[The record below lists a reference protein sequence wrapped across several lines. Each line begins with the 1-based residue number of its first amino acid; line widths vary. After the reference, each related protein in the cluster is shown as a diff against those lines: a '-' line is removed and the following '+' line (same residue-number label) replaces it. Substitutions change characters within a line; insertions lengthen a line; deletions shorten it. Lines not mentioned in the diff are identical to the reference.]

1 MFCVV
6 RSTKKIMAAAAFA
19 ATVLMTG
26 FGAEA
31 ASGDFMQTG
40 KVTSQP
46 IGHYEF
52 CKREAQECNIASRDT
67 SPLQLGH
74 ANWQRIVEVN
84 LSVNER
90 IKPMTDMEIYGVE
103 EYWAYPT
110 TVGDCEDYVLL
121 KQRELQ
127 KAGVPITDLLITV
140 VRKPDGEGHA
150 VLTVRTDRGDFV
162 LDNLTDEVLRWNE
175 TDYTYLKRQATNNT
189 GRWVSIEAP
198 DNLLVGS
205 VRH

>member
-6 RSTKKIMAAAAFA
+6 RSTRKLMTAAGFA
-19 ATVLMTG
+19 ASLLLAS
-26 FGAEA
+26 FGAQA
-31 ASGDFMQTG
+31 ASGSFMQTG
-40 KVTSQP
+40 KTTSQP

-52 CKREAQECNIASRDT
+52 CKREAKECGIVSRDT
-67 SPLQLGH
+67 RPMRLDPVNWQQIVDVNVSVNDRISPL
-74 ANWQRIVEVN
+74 
-84 LSVNER
+84 
-90 IKPMTDMEIYGVE
+90 TDAEIFGVE

-110 TVGDCEDYVLL
+110 SVGDCEDYVLL
-121 KQRELQ
+121 KQRELR
-127 KAGVPITDLLITV
+127 KAGIPLSDLLITV

-175 TDYTYLKRQATNNT
+175 TDYTYLKRQAVNNT
-189 GRWVSIEAP
+189 GRWVTIESP

>member
-19 ATVLMTG
+19 ASVLMTG
-26 FGAEA
+26 FGAQA

-67 SPLQLGH
+67 RPLPLGH

-127 KAGVPITDLLITV
+127 KAGIPISDLLITV

-189 GRWVSIEAP
+189 GRWVTIEAP

>member
-6 RSTKKIMAAAAFA
+6 RSTTKIMAAAGFA
-19 ATVLMTG
+19 VSLLMAS

-31 ASGDFMQTG
+31 ASSDFMQTG
-40 KVTSQP
+40 KLTSQP

-52 CKREAQECNIASRDT
+52 CKRDPRECGITSRDT
-67 SPLQLGH
+67 RALQLNH
-74 ANWQRIVEVN
+74 SNWQHIVEIN

-127 KAGVPITDLLITV
+127 KTGIPLTDLLITV

-162 LDNLTDEVLRWNE
+162 LDNLTDEVMRWNE
-175 TDYTYLKRQATNNT
+175 TDYTYLKRQAASDT
-189 GRWVSIEAP
+189 GRWVTIEGP

-205 VRH
+205 VR

>member
-6 RSTKKIMAAAAFA
+6 RSTTKIMAAAALA
-19 ATVLMTG
+19 ASVLLTG
-26 FGAEA
+26 FSAEA
-31 ASGDFMQTG
+31 ASSNFMQTG
-40 KVTSQP
+40 KTTSQP

-52 CKREAQECNIASRDT
+52 CKREAAECNVTSRDT
-67 SPLQLGH
+67 RPLQLTS
-74 ANWQRIVEVN
+74 ANWQNIIAVN
-84 LSVNER
+84 HSINER

-121 KQRELQ
+121 KQRELNE
-127 KAGVPITDLLITV
+127 AGIPISNLLITV

-150 VLTVRTDRGDFV
+150 VLTVRTDRGDYI
-162 LDNLTDEVLRWNE
+162 LDNLTDEVMRWDD
-175 TDYTYLKRQATNNT
+175 TDYSYLKRQASNHS

-198 DNLLVGS
+198 ENLLVGA
-205 VRH
+205 VR

>member
-6 RSTKKIMAAAAFA
+6 RSTKKMMAAAAFA
-19 ATVLMTG
+19 ASVLMTG

-67 SPLQLGH
+67 SPLPLGH

-103 EYWAYPT
+103 EYWTYPT

-127 KAGVPITDLLITV
+127 KAGIPISDLLITV
-140 VRKPDGEGHA
+140 LRKPDGEGHA

-189 GRWVSIEAP
+189 GRWVTIEAP

>member
-6 RSTKKIMAAAAFA
+6 RSTMKMIAAA
-19 ATVLMTG
+19 G
-26 FGAEA
+26 FGVSLLVASFGAQA
-31 ASGDFMQTG
+31 ASSAFMQTG
-40 KVTSQP
+40 KITSQP

-52 CKREAQECNIASRDT
+52 CKREAKECGIVSRDT
-67 SPLQLGH
+67 RPLLLDT
-74 ANWQRIVEVN
+74 ASWQNIIDVN
-84 LSVNER
+84 ASVNER

-121 KQRELQ
+121 KQRELV
-127 KAGVPITDLLITV
+127 KAGVPVSDLLITV

-162 LDNLTDEVLRWNE
+162 LDNLTDEVMRWDE
-175 TDYTYLKRQATNNT
+175 TDYTYLKRQAANNT
-189 GRWVSIEAP
+189 GRWVSIESP
-198 DNLLVGS
+198 DNLLVGA
-205 VRH
+205 VR

>member
-6 RSTKKIMAAAAFA
+6 RSSMKFIAAASIGIA
-19 ATVLMTG
+19 ALMVSFSAQAGTG
-26 FGAEA
+26 A
-31 ASGDFMQTG
+31 FMQTG
-40 KVTSQP
+40 KLTSQP

-52 CKREAQECNIASRDT
+52 CKREAAECNIVSRDT
-67 SPLQLGH
+67 RTLSLNNS
-74 ANWQRIVEVN
+74 NWQHIQTIN
-84 LSVNER
+84 LSINER

-121 KQRELQ
+121 KQRELA
-127 KAGVPITDLLITV
+127 KAGIPMTDLLITV

-162 LDNLTDEVLRWNE
+162 LDNLTDEVLRWDE
-175 TDYTYLKRQATNNT
+175 TDYTYLKRQAANHT
-189 GRWVSIEAP
+189 GRWVTIESQ

-205 VRH
+205 VK

>member
-6 RSTKKIMAAAAFA
+6 RSTTKIMAAAGFA
-19 ATVLMTG
+19 VSLLMAS

-40 KVTSQP
+40 KLTSQP

-52 CKREAQECNIASRDT
+52 CKREPKECGITSRDT
-67 SPLQLGH
+67 RALQLNH
-74 ANWQRIVEVN
+74 SNWQRIVEIN

-103 EYWAYPT
+103 EYWVYPT

-127 KAGVPITDLLITV
+127 KAGIPLTDLLITV

-162 LDNLTDEVLRWNE
+162 LDNLTDEVMRWNE
-175 TDYTYLKRQATNNT
+175 TDYTYLKRQAANDT
-189 GRWVSIEAP
+189 GRWVTIEGP

-205 VRH
+205 VR

>member
-19 ATVLMTG
+19 ASVLITG

-67 SPLQLGH
+67 SPLPLGH

-189 GRWVSIEAP
+189 GRWVTIEAP

>member
-6 RSTKKIMAAAAFA
+6 RSTTKIMAAAGFA
-19 ATVLMTG
+19 ASLLMAS
-26 FGAEA
+26 FGAKA

-40 KVTSQP
+40 KLTSQP

-52 CKREAQECNIASRDT
+52 CKREAKECGITSRDT
-67 SPLQLGH
+67 RPLQLNH
-74 ANWQRIVEVN
+74 SNWQRIVEIN

-103 EYWAYPT
+103 EYWAYPA

-127 KAGVPITDLLITV
+127 KAGIPITDLLITV

-162 LDNLTDEVLRWNE
+162 LDNLTDEVMRWNE
-175 TDYTYLKRQATNNT
+175 TDYTYLKRQAANDT
-189 GRWVSIEAP
+189 GRWVTIEGP
-198 DNLLVGS
+198 DNLLVGA
-205 VRH
+205 VH

>member
-6 RSTKKIMAAAAFA
+6 RSTTRIMAAAGFA
-19 ATVLMTG
+19 ASLLMAS
-26 FGAEA
+26 FSAEA

-40 KVTSQP
+40 KLTSQP

-52 CKREAQECNIASRDT
+52 CKREPKECGIISRDT
-67 SPLQLGH
+67 RALQLNH
-74 ANWQRIVEVN
+74 ANWQRIVEIN
-84 LSVNER
+84 LAINER

-127 KAGVPITDLLITV
+127 KAGIPLTDLLITV

-162 LDNLTDEVLRWNE
+162 LDNLTDEVMRWNE
-175 TDYTYLKRQATNNT
+175 TDYTYLKRQAANDT
-189 GRWVSIEAP
+189 GRWVTIEGP

-205 VRH
+205 VR

>member
-19 ATVLMTG
+19 ASVLMTG

-67 SPLQLGH
+67 SPLPLGH
-74 ANWQRIVEVN
+74 TNWQRIVEVN

-127 KAGVPITDLLITV
+127 KAGIPISDLLITV

-189 GRWVSIEAP
+189 GRWVTIEAP

>member
-6 RSTKKIMAAAAFA
+6 RSTKKMMAAAAFA
-19 ATVLMTG
+19 ASVLMTG

-31 ASGDFMQTG
+31 ASGDFMHTG
-40 KVTSQP
+40 KITSQP

-52 CKREAQECNIASRDT
+52 CKREAQECNIVSRDT
-67 SPLQLGH
+67 SPLPLGH

-103 EYWAYPT
+103 EYWTYPT

-127 KAGVPITDLLITV
+127 KAGIPISDLLITV

-189 GRWVSIEAP
+189 GRWVTIEAP

>member
-175 TDYTYLKRQATNNT
+175 IDYTYLKRQATNNT

>member
-19 ATVLMTG
+19 ASVLMTG
-26 FGAEA
+26 FGAQA

-40 KVTSQP
+40 RVTSQP

-67 SPLQLGH
+67 SPLPLGH
-74 ANWQRIVEVN
+74 TNWQRIVEVN

-127 KAGVPITDLLITV
+127 KAGIPISDLLITV

-189 GRWVSIEAP
+189 GRWVTIEAP